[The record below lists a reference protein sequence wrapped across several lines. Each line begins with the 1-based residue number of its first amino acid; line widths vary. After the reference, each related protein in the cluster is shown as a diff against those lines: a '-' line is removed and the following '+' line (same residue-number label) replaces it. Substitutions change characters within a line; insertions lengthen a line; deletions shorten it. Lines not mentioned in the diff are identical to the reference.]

1 MGGEIGGGDEI
12 FLGRVAGSGAFVSE
26 TERVVENGF
35 LGTDEQK
42 TRRGIINHRKLAS
55 GEIIWKTLPVRSG
68 MGERKIIF

>member
-35 LGTDEQK
+35 LGADEQK
-42 TRRGIINHRKLAS
+42 TRRDIINHAA
-55 GEIIWKTLPVRSG
+55 G
-68 MGERKIIF
+68 